1 MTRLAIILAML
12 VSALLGAT
20 PSTAEAA
27 RRPCTLTGTPG
38 PDILIGTPGPDV
50 LCGLDGRDLIDGRG
64 GNDILRGG
72 SGSDTLRG
80 RAGDD
85 TLDAGRG
92 RADVVHGGRGRDTL
106 DARDGEPFD
115 TVDGSTGID
124 VCIADAE
131 DRRHGCAHPLD
142 AGHTTPIP
150 ILMYHVIAKRPP
162 GAPYPDLYVPKRA
175 FAAQMRGLAA
185 RGFHV
190 VTLQEAYDYWH
201 GAPLPSRPVVVS
213 FDDGFRNHYT
223 AAYPILAR
231 FGWSGT
237 LNLAISHLHEGSYGL
252 NRREVAAMIRGGW
265 EVDSHTMTHADL
277 PGLGPSQL
285 WREVAGSRTYLRRTF
300 AIPVNFLAY
309 PYGAY
314 SSSVIASA
322 IRAGYAGATTTN
334 AGLATPAS
342 PYTLPRIH
350 VTAAMRIST
359 LIATLNSKL
368 GHTPAP

>member
-1 MTRLAIILAML
+1 MTRLAVILAML
-12 VSALLGAT
+12 ASALLGA
-20 PSTAEAA
+20 PAVADAA
-27 RRPCTLTGTPG
+27 RPACTLTGTPG
-38 PDILIGTPGPDV
+38 PDVLIGTSGPDV
-50 LCGLDGRDLIDGRG
+50 LCGLGGQDVLDGRG
-64 GNDILRGG
+64 GNDVLRGG

-80 RAGDD
+80 RGGDD

-92 RADVVHGGRGRDTL
+92 RADVARGGRGQDTL
-106 DARDGEPFD
+106 DARDDEPFD
-115 TVDGSTGID
+115 TVDGSKGTD
-124 VCIADAE
+124 MCIADAE

-142 AGHTTPIP
+142 GSHSIPIP
-150 ILMYHVIAKRPP
+150 ILMYHVIARRPA

-201 GAPLPSRPVVVS
+201 GAPLPSKPVVVS

-223 AAYPILAR
+223 AAYPILAQ

-265 EVDSHTMTHADL
+265 EIDSHTMTHADL
-277 PGLGPSQL
+277 PGLSESQL

-309 PYGAY
+309 PFGAY
-314 SSSVIASA
+314 SSSVIAST

-334 AGLATPAS
+334 TGWATPTS

-350 VTAAMRIST
+350 VTAGMSVPVLVAQLSAKTSRRSW
-359 LIATLNSKL
+359 
-368 GHTPAP
+368 